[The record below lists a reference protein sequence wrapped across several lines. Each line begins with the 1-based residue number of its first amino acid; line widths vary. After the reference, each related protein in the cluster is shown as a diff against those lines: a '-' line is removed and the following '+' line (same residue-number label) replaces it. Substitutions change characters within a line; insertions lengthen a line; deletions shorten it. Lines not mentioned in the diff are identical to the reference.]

1 MINLI
6 FHQLIQ
12 LFKML
17 HVLMELGKMTLL
29 GNALIV
35 LFSLF
40 PVCNVQM
47 NEHAQNAQI
56 YFN

>member
-17 HVLMELGKMTLL
+17 HVLMELGKMRLL

-35 LFSLF
+35 LFPLA
-40 PVCNVQM
+40 PVYNVQII
-47 NEHAQNAQI
+47 EHVQNAQVH
-56 YFN
+56 FN